1 LSQIGITNHI
11 SSLPT
16 KLLPAYMTNNM
27 LKIKSLTRYLICALA
42 IATPVLM
49 AEKPVK
55 VYILAGQ
62 SNMVGIGQTSPAGRT
77 AYNTYVNPEDKS
89 KEAQG
94 CFISIYQGVYDP
106 AVDYSQKE
114 PVQTQQVRVGYWP
127 HTAFAEIEGEQT
139 QIARGYI
146 HVDQPG
152 RYTFK
157 SANGSICKVDGKVVY
172 NDLGEDKSEPEIVRY
187 KTGTYPIE
195 IIFNGQGRTNLTYNF
210 YDLPGS
216 LYTVVKENGNYPH
229 LLNEDGEW
237 ASRDDVWYKGVVT
250 AGADKWLSVGCG
262 ASNSK
267 IGPELGFGWALGEY
281 HDEPVLLIK
290 ASQGNRSLGW
300 DFLPPG
306 SERITVDGTVYAGY
320 KDTPS
325 KWPEGTE
332 PEKPDHGWYAGK
344 QYDDCFNAAKDVLAN
359 FDTKFPQW
367 AERGYEINGFVWWQG
382 HKDSGSDVYASH
394 YEENLVRLIEA
405 LRKEFNAPKAP
416 FIVGT
421 IGFHGWDMPE
431 QYLPIANAQLAVSDY
446 TIYPNF
452 KGNVK
457 TVETRDF
464 WKLAEESPKNQ
475 DYHYNQNGETY
486 YLIGDAFGKGMIK
499 LLEGK

>member
-1 LSQIGITNHI
+1 MPQQGQVEINSKFAPKIARLSGNRMFQKSIVI
-11 SSLPT
+11 
-16 KLLPAYMTNNM
+16 LLINLCGLVAPG
-27 LKIKSLTRYLICALA
+27 LL
-42 IATPVLM
+42 

-77 AYNTYVNPEDKS
+77 AYNTYINPDEKS

-94 CFISIYQGVYDP
+94 CIISTYSGAYAP
-106 AVDYSQKE
+106 GMDYSKLE
-114 PVQTQQVRVGYWP
+114 PVKTEQVRVGYWP
-127 HTAFAEIEGEQT
+127 HTAFSEIEGEQT
-139 QIARGYI
+139 QIARGFI
-146 HVDQPG
+146 HIDQPG

-172 NDLGEDKSEPEIVRY
+172 DDLNNEKMEPQIVRY
-187 KTGTYPIE
+187 ESGTHPIE
-195 IIFNGQGRTNLTYNF
+195 IIFNGQGKTNLTYAF

-237 ASRDDVWYKGVVT
+237 SSRDDVWYKGVVT
-250 AGADKWLSVGCG
+250 ATADKWLTVGCG
-262 ASNSK
+262 AGNSNV
-267 IGPELGFGWALGEY
+267 GPELGFGWALGEY

-290 ASQGNRSLGW
+290 ASQGNRSLAW

-320 KDTPS
+320 KDSPS

-344 QYDDCFNAAKDVLAN
+344 QYDDCFTAAKEVLAN
-359 FDTKFPQW
+359 FDDKFPQW

-382 HKDSGSDVYASH
+382 HKDSGNDVYASH
-394 YEENLVRLIEA
+394 YEKNLVNLIEA
-405 LRKEFNAPKAP
+405 MRKEFDAPKAP

-421 IGFHGWDMPE
+421 IGFHGWEMPE
-431 QYLPIANAQLAVSDY
+431 QYLPVANAQLAVSDY
-446 TIYPNF
+446 SKYPDYE
-452 KGNVK
+452 GNVK
-457 TVETRDF
+457 TVETRGF
-464 WKLAEESPKNQ
+464 WVPAEESPRNQ
-475 DYHYNQNGETY
+475 DFHYNQNGETY